1 MESAIKMN
9 QNFESIGKTF
19 VGQYYTRFDDP
30 AKQNTLEELYSD
42 TESLM
47 TFDGHQI
54 LGGKKILEKIKS
66 LQFKKINREIS
77 SVDSQPSLD
86 GAVMVHVVGRLQC
99 DKNPS
104 IAFSQ
109 VFLLKP
115 SKNTFYV
122 VHDIFRIVPQSR
134 D

>member
-54 LGGKKILEKIKS
+54 LGEL
-66 LQFKKINREIS
+66 
-77 SVDSQPSLD
+77 
-86 GAVMVHVVGRLQC
+86 
-99 DKNPS
+99 
-104 IAFSQ
+104 
-109 VFLLKP
+109 
-115 SKNTFYV
+115 
-122 VHDIFRIVPQSR
+122 
-134 D
+134 